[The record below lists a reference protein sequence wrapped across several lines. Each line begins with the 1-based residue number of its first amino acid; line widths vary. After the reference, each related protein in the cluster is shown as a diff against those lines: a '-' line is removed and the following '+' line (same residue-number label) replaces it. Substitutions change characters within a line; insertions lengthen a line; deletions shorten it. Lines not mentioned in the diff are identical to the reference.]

1 MESQAHSKCHVSAYG
16 IKERSGLPGRC
27 SLSPCSVRVEGNN
40 FAEAQCQ
47 VTVLGA
53 STPTSSSC
61 CHLPLIL
68 PLLFLLIFFHST
80 PLTLPMKS
88 SPPPTPLLPEI
99 HQFDKLK
106 TSSSHVMKP
115 HTESPGRGQ
124 NAEGVGRSG
133 KGRDQNTDIRE
144 RRVSALETQ
153 VW

>member
-1 MESQAHSKCHVSAYG
+1 MPCKCLWYQRTFRATWTLLFVTLQCAC
-16 IKERSGLPGRC
+16 GRK
-27 SLSPCSVRVEGNN
+27 LD

-61 CHLPLIL
+61 CHLPLLL
-68 PLLFLLIFFHST
+68 PASLLICFHST

-88 SPPPTPLLPEI
+88 SPPPAPLLPEI
-99 HQFDKLK
+99 HQLNKLK

-133 KGRDQNTDIRE
+133 EGRDQNTDVRE
-144 RRVSALETQ
+144 RRVSVLETQ